1 MKKILTI
8 KLLVATFSFMQIVA
22 YAQNKKVKIY
32 QSKSSEACLVVF
44 PNSPE
49 PLMVMTGAEGCT
61 VVKTMAADDWTEM
74 SSSTI
79 VSTSISAPKPAMEA
93 ATGAIKSPRDAAS
106 GLATGKRQHKPIR
119 LSDFTL
125 DALPPDADSD
135 GDGIEIYSFSWGMSN
150 PGAMSSGSSAASG
163 RKAGYNV
170 KENVKRT
177 VSPSSSSCCSEG
189 MCTITVSV
197 DKKHT
202 KSGHVTLLK

>member
-1 MKKILTI
+1 MKKILMLKLFLTGFLFVTI
-8 KLLVATFSFMQIVA
+8 AVS
-22 YAQNKKVKIY
+22 AQNKVKIY
-32 QSKSSEACLVVF
+32 QSKNNEACLVVF
-44 PNSPE
+44 PNSPD
-49 PLMVMTGAEGCT
+49 PLMVVTSSEGCK
-61 VVKTMAADDWTEM
+61 VVKKMAADDWAEM
-74 SSSTI
+74 PITTVI
-79 VSTSISAPKPAMEA
+79 STSIVDRKATLEA
-93 ATGAIKSPRDAAS
+93 TTGSIKSPRDASS
-106 GLATGKRQHKPIR
+106 GLATGKRQHKPI
-119 LSDFTL
+119 LLNDLTL
-125 DALPPDADSD
+125 DALQPDAD